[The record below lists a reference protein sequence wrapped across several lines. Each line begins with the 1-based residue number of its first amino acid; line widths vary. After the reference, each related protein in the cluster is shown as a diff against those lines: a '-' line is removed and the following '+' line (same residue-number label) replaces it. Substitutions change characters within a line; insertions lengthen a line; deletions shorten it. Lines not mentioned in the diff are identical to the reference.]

1 MIDALKQLIAIP
13 SVSQTEYTKD
23 ALRYVLTLCKGFGF
37 RVFDG
42 GSYGYAEIGEG
53 KEMMGIIGHLDVVP
67 AGLGWDT
74 DPFTATIKDGQIIG
88 RGVMDDKGPMMAAI
102 YAMKDV
108 KEGDKHLNKRV
119 RIIFGTCEEVGEWE
133 DIEAY
138 KEKEELPTFGFTPDA
153 DFPAIYGEKGLLQT
167 EWHTPLKKSGFQSI
181 SGGEAPNMVPAWAK
195 AQLDDGT
202 VIEAKGK
209 SAHGS
214 TPEDGVNAITKL
226 MEQVT
231 GPLADFYREKIDVH
245 GNKLHLDLW
254 DEQSGALT
262 LNVGKVEVKGKDVV
276 LSVDIRYPVTYK
288 EADVMKI
295 LKQEVEPGMHIVRIG
310 GRGPIY
316 MDKNGPII
324 TKMLEAYREI
334 THDNAEPLVIG
345 GGTYAR
351 AMDHIVAFGPV
362 FPGVELTEHQANER
376 INIADLEKARKIYRL
391 TIEKLATD

>member
-53 KEMMGIIGHLDVVP
+53 EEMMGIIGHLDVVP

-167 EWHTPLKKSGFQSI
+167 EWHTPLKKSGFQSV

-226 MEQVT
+226 MEQAT
-231 GPLADFYREKIDVH
+231 GPLADFYREKIDMH

-254 DEQSGALT
+254 DEQKWG
-262 LNVGKVEVKGKDVV
+262 
-276 LSVDIRYPVTYK
+276 
-288 EADVMKI
+288 
-295 LKQEVEPGMHIVRIG
+295 
-310 GRGPIY
+310 
-316 MDKNGPII
+316 
-324 TKMLEAYREI
+324 
-334 THDNAEPLVIG
+334 
-345 GGTYAR
+345 
-351 AMDHIVAFGPV
+351 F
-362 FPGVELTEHQANER
+362 
-376 INIADLEKARKIYRL
+376 DLECGQGRSERKRCRLIGRYSLSGYVQRGRCHENLETRSGTRDAYCSHRWQRTYIYG
-391 TIEKLATD
+391 